1 MAVTKYIEVRNND
14 NIVTIDDNYRNLV
27 RDGKSFRVK
36 QYKKYNSRSEFV
48 PRDNEIY

>member
-36 QYKKYNSRSEFV
+36 QYKKM
-48 PRDNEIY
+48 